1 MTAAGRWTAAIVG
14 LLGLSVAAVT
24 TLIVA
29 SARADGRQVM
39 PNYDT
44 RALAHGA
51 VMAQQA
57 RDRALGWTASYDFD
71 GNDVVVT
78 LRDRSGAPVRGAK
91 VAVSMY
97 HRTHAARVLVVDA
110 VETAA
115 TPGVY
120 RGSGGE
126 LRPGIH
132 TITGGATLGD
142 VEFTFDGWAEAL

>member
-29 SARADGRQVM
+29 AARADGRQ
-39 PNYDT
+39 
-44 RALAHGA
+44 